1 MDKLFYED
9 QYIKEFIAEATHI
22 KEKAGAYHVVLDK
35 TAFFPGG
42 GGQFC
47 DLGKIDSNEVIEV
60 YEENGI
66 IYHVTKQKLIKTHN
80 LKCSI
85 DWERRQDGMHQHL
98 GQHVLSGCF
107 FKLFNANTLSFHL
120 GNDVS
125 TVDIK
130 GHLDE
135 EKIRAVEKYA
145 NVIIGEN
152 IQVESF
158 VPQETELKGLNLRRD
173 LPKTEVEIRVVKIG
187 DLDINACCG
196 VHPRSTQELRMIK
209 IKRWEKHKEA
219 TRIEFL
225 SGSRAVEDS
234 IKKDKVLTEICRYLS
249 SNEIE
254 AIKSIKNLNEQLKAT
269 LDENKRMSDEVASYE
284 AKAMIENAEKI
295 GDYSV
300 IKNIYHKEEVKY
312 VSKLVTKLVQRE
324 DTIALMAVKDGEKV
338 NLIFAAAKNV
348 KGISMKELLR
358 DTLSLIEGAGGG
370 NEYLAQGAGKS
381 NNLNSAMDYALSKL
395 VSPTQQVASLK

>member
-300 IKNIYHKEEVKY
+300 IKHIYENGNVKY
-312 VSKLVTKLVQRE
+312 ISKLATKLVE
-324 DTIALMAVKDGEKV
+324 HKNIIALMVLKNGEKAT
-338 NLIFAAAKNV
+338 LIFTASKNI
-348 KGISMKELLR
+348 KGISMKQLLR